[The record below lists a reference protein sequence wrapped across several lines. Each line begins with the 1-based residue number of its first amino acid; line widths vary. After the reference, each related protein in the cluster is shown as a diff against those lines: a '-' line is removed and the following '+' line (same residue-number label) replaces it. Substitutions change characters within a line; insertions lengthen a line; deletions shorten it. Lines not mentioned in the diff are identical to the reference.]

1 MSARFPAA
9 WLRLWRE
16 RKSERPTLNCPT
28 KGPDRGLQCLG
39 DLAPRLTR
47 RSTSADVLAIEKPQR
62 SADWPAA
69 PSTSFLS
76 APEPYD
82 AITDQTALELGDRTE
97 HMEQECRRR
106 LLARWR
112 LTELF
117 SWRTAIEEQLPCPPE
132 QEHGA
137 VGRLGLGAH
146 WITSSARNSS
156 DGGIVRPRALAV
168 LRLMTSSNLVG
179 CSTGK
184 SAGLAPLRI
193 LST

>member
-76 APEPYD
+76 APEPGYD
-82 AITDQTALELGDRTE
+82 AIPDKAALELGDRTE
-97 HMEQECRRR
+97 HMEMGSWPASVAMSTAWSMTTRSTRRD
-106 LLARWR
+106 
-112 LTELF
+112 
-117 SWRTAIEEQLPCPPE
+117 SNSGQ
-132 QEHGA
+132 
-137 VGRLGLGAH
+137 
-146 WITSSARNSS
+146 SRN
-156 DGGIVRPRALAV
+156 
-168 LRLMTSSNLVG
+168 
-179 CSTGK
+179 
-184 SAGLAPLRI
+184 GLAKAHGRGFLRRPL
-193 LST
+193 LL